1 MSAQVPHF
9 DNDKLAEI
17 ALTLYGIKGDITQLV
32 SFEDQNARIKTPTD
46 TYVMKV
52 ANARIKT
59 SVLDMQTDILKHIH
73 KTAPDIAVPQVL
85 ETKGGNTITDIDGH
99 SVRMLTYIEGD
110 LLTNAKRTPAL
121 YHNIGNFMGRY
132 SRAMQGY
139 THPAGH
145 IEGDLWNMDNM
156 MGCKELLG
164 DVIDPKV
171 RQLLARFYDIYE
183 QETLSKVSSLRKGI
197 LHNDAN
203 EQNLLISTSNPNIV
217 AGVIDF
223 GEIQYASQINEIAIT
238 TAYSLLDEPDIQMAA
253 HAIVKGYR
261 QEFELEEIELEIL
274 PNLIAMRMVQSI
286 SLSSH
291 WAKSSPDNDYIT
303 IVQKPA
309 IALLRHLEKESLT
322 FQC

>member
-9 DNDKLAEI
+9 DNDQIAEI
-17 ALTLYGIKGDITQLV
+17 ALTLYDIKGEITQLV
-32 SFEDQNARIKTPTD
+32 SFEDQNARIKTPNGS
-46 TYVMKV
+46 YVMKV
-52 ANARIKT
+52 ANARIKK

-85 ETKGGNTITDIDGH
+85 VTKDGNTITEIDGH
-99 SVRMLTYIEGD
+99 SVRMLTYLEGD
-110 LLTNAKRTPAL
+110 LLTNAKRTPTL

-132 SRAMQGY
+132 SRAMQDY
-139 THPAGH
+139 NNPAGH

-156 MGCKELLG
+156 MGCKALLG
-164 DVIDPKV
+164 DVIDPDV
-171 RQLLARFYDIYE
+171 RRLLASFYDIYE
-183 QETLSKVSSLRKGI
+183 QETLPKLPSLRNAI

-203 EQNLLISTSNPNIV
+203 EQNLLICTSNPNTV

-223 GEIQYASQINEIAIT
+223 GEIQYASQVNEIAIT

-253 HAIVKGYR
+253 HEVVKGYR
-261 QEFELEEIELEIL
+261 EEFELEDIELDIL

-291 WAKSSPDNDYIT
+291 WAKSFPDNDYIT
-303 IVQKPA
+303 IAQKPA
-309 IALLRHLEKESLT
+309 VALLRHLEKEPLS
-322 FQC
+322 FKD